1 LASQGK
7 LAEAIQHF
15 QQALTL
21 ATAQGNTAFAESIR
35 TRLKSY
41 QPALPQ
47 PQTP

>member
-1 LASQGK
+1 MQ
-7 LAEAIQHF
+7 QF

-21 ATAQGNTAFAESIR
+21 ATAQGNTTLAETIR

-41 QPALPQ
+41 PPPLPP